1 MRVAIAMLAMLG
13 MMLVGTAVPALAAAD
28 SGYVLAASQPPSGQL
43 DVDVDIG
50 QGGGGGW
57 WADPIW
63 IAVGAIAIVL
73 LMVIVAMAARGGGTT
88 VIKE

>member
-1 MRVAIAMLAMLG
+1 MLAMLG
-13 MMLVGTAVPALAAAD
+13 MMLVGTAAPAD
-28 SGYVLAASQPPSGQL
+28 SGYVLAASQQPSGQL

-50 QGGGGGW
+50 QGGGGGF
-57 WADPIW
+57 WADPVW

-73 LMVIVAMAARGGGTT
+73 LVVIVAMAARGGGTT

>member
-13 MMLVGTAVPALAAAD
+13 MMLVGTAAPALAAAD
-28 SGYVLAASQPPSGQL
+28 GGYVLAASQQPSGEL
-43 DVDVDIG
+43 DVDVQIG
-50 QGGGGGW
+50 EGGSGGW

-73 LMVIVAMAARGGGTT
+73 LVVIVAIAARGGGTT